1 MSSIFGDEVLG
12 KCFGTARGSL
22 LLREPDPVHVVRPHL
37 KHPLIQ
43 YTENLNKEAITKKKP
58 HGFSSDLSQVI
69 KAPKQNLVC
78 T

>member
-1 MSSIFGDEVLG
+1 MSSIFGDVVLG
-12 KCFGTARGSL
+12 KCFGAAWGSQ
-22 LLREPDPVHVVRPHL
+22 LLREPDPGHVVRPHL

-43 YTENLNKEAITKKKP
+43 YTGNLNKEAIKKA

-69 KAPKQNLVC
+69 EAPEQNLVC